1 MLKYEKEKY
10 DDSDNYVKIGEN
22 ESLHENFDQ
31 AIGASR
37 SNVALKVNNI
47 MLILLGKWNEVPL
60 LIWNVA

>member
-10 DDSDNYVKIGEN
+10 NDSDNDVKIGEN
-22 ESLHENFDQ
+22 DSLHENFDQ

-37 SNVALKVNNI
+37 SNVALKV